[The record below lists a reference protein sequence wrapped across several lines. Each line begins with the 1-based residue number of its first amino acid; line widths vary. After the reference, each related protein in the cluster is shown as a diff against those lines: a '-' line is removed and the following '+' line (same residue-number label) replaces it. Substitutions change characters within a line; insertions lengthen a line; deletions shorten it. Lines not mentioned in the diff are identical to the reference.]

1 MAADVVYVV
10 DNGLAITADR
20 LLATPTVGSPH
31 WVHWGVGTTAAA
43 AINTVLESPGAEA
56 RTVGTDT
63 VVTTTTT
70 GDTYQVVGVIACAG
84 AGKAITEAGL
94 FNHLSSTTGYL
105 YLRATFDVINVN
117 VGDSIQFTIKA
128 QYTNPA

>member
-20 LLATPTVGSPH
+20 LLQTPTMGSPH
-31 WVHWGVGTTAAA
+31 WVAWGIGTTPAA
-43 AINTVLESPGAEA
+43 AINTVLETPSAEA

-63 VVTTTTT
+63 TETTTTT
-70 GDTYQVVGVIACAG
+70 GDTYQVVGTITCAG

-94 FNHLSSTTGYL
+94 FNHLTSTTGYL
-105 YLRATFDVINVN
+105 YLRATFDVINLN
-117 VGDSIQFTIKA
+117 VGDSIQFTVKA

>member
-10 DNGLAITADR
+10 DQGLGITTDR
-20 LLATPTVGSPH
+20 LLATPTVLSPH
-31 WVHWGVGTTAAA
+31 WVHWGTGATPAAA
-43 AINTVLESPGAEA
+43 NNTVLQTPGAEA

-63 VVTTTTT
+63 LVTTTTT
-70 GDTYQVVGVIACAG
+70 SDTYQVVGTITCAG

-94 FNHLSSTTGYL
+94 FNHLTSTTGYL
-105 YLRATFDVINVN
+105 YLRATFDAINLN
-117 VGDSIQFTIKA
+117 VGDSILFTIKA

>member
-20 LLATPTVGSPH
+20 LLGTPTVGSPH
-31 WVHWGVGTTAAA
+31 WVHWGIGTTPAA

-63 VVTTTTT
+63 VQTTTTT
-70 GDTYQVVGVIACAG
+70 NDTYQVIGTITCAG

-94 FNHLSSTTGYL
+94 FNHLTSTTGYL
-105 YLRATFDVINVN
+105 YLRATFDAINLN